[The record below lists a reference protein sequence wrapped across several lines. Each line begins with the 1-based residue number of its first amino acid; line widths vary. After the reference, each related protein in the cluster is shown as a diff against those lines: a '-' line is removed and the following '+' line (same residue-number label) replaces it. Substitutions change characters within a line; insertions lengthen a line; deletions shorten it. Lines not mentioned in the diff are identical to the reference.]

1 MVRMKKVVSKS
12 LSWLLSAVILFG
24 GIVGLVP
31 LVTDVGLVVN
41 AEEDYVFIDG
51 AVSMREAPTISLDI
65 MYASSL
71 TKNEKLYYKFTTPAQ
86 KGFIDFYSMNINI
99 STDTLLPERA
109 VQFDIVNRLGEV
121 LARNGLQFGKSTSQ
135 NISLK
140 VSGEYYIIV
149 YNNWLV
155 NDIPGNLKFKLSFIS
170 DEIGDDMS
178 TANQA
183 ILNSKI
189 SSTLDGDYDVDCF
202 CFTTPSNSECTL
214 ELTNADID
222 TVTYNDTQ
230 QFYGQIRSSINETL
244 LNTRVIKG
252 RTLQGKV
259 SLQPNTVY
267 YLFIGNPS
275 KGRGNYT
282 FQLNFPETI
291 TLSKTS
297 LSLQVGSSASI
308 SVSVEP
314 QSNSD
319 IKWSTSD
326 NKVATVSNGKVKA
339 VGIGKAEITAETAT
353 GKTASCTVTVQAAA
367 LKNSSTVSATSVN
380 LGTAVTIKAVSSG
393 GTTPHTYAYYYK
405 KAADSS
411 YSVLKGFSTT
421 KTAYFNP
428 TAAGKYNIRVVVK
441 DASGQKV
448 RKDFT
453 ITVKAPLTNTSVI
466 SASSV
471 KKGNSVKVTAKATG
485 GIGKYTYG
493 VYYKKATSEKW
504 TTAQSYGTNTTVTI
518 KPAAAV
524 KYNICV
530 KVKDSS
536 GKIVKKYFDITCT
549 K

>member
-1 MVRMKKVVSKS
+1 MKKVVSKS

-71 TKNEKLYYKFTTPAQ
+71 TKNEKLYYKFTTPVQ

-99 STDTLLPERA
+99 ATHSWGDEYA
-109 VQFDIVNRLGEV
+109 VQFDIVNRLGEIQ
-121 LARNGLQFGKSTSQ
+121 AKNTGLYGKSWSK
-135 NISLK
+135 NISLR
-140 VSGEYYIIV
+140 SSAEYYIVV
-149 YNNWLV
+149 YNNCIAS
-155 NDIPGNLKFKLSFIS
+155 DEPGNFKIKLSFFA
-170 DEIGDDMS
+170 DEVGDTM
-178 TANQA
+178 TEAKKA
-183 ILNSKI
+183 VLNTKLN
-189 SSTLDGDYDVDCF
+189 STLDGQFDVDCYK
-202 CFTTPSNSECTL
+202 FTAPSESECTL
-214 ELTNADID
+214 QVTNVDINTHTWSHD
-222 TVTYNDTQ
+222 Q
-230 QFYGQIRSSINETL
+230 EFYAQIRNSINETL
-244 LNTRVIKG
+244 LDL
-252 RTLQGKV
+252 RTCQGKSSEGKV
-259 SLQPNTVY
+259 NLQPNTVY
-267 YLFIGNPS
+267 YLFIGDPWR
-275 KGRGNYT
+275 GRGNYT

-411 YSVLKGFSTT
+411 YSLLKGFSTT
-421 KTAYFNP
+421 KTASFNP

-485 GIGKYTYG
+485 GTGKYTYG

-536 GKIVKKYFDITCT
+536 GKIVKKYFEITCT